1 MEAIAMIQ
9 VIPSAARHT
18 TDNGWLLSSFS
29 FSFGDY
35 NDPNNNNF
43 GAVRVFNDDVV
54 QPDSGFG
61 MHPHRD
67 MEIISYIIE
76 GTLEHKDSIG
86 NVGLIEAGEVQRI
99 TAGKGILHSEY
110 NPSTTVPVRLL
121 QIWIFPE
128 QRGLTPSWEQKKF
141 TKEQQLNQLLPVVS
155 GKPRDGVININQ
167 DATIYLST
175 LESKQQLTYTQ
186 SPERKTLLFVIKG
199 KLSLNEKET
208 LSEGDSARMT
218 ELSDLNISTAN
229 GAQFILFD
237 LA

>member
-1 MEAIAMIQ
+1 MIMIQ

-18 TDNGWLLSSFS
+18 ADNGWLLSRFS

-35 NDPNNNNF
+35 NDPNNINF

-76 GTLEHKDSIG
+76 GTLEHKDSLG

-99 TAGKGILHSEY
+99 TAGTGILHSEY
-110 NPSTTVPVRLL
+110 NPSATVPVRLL
-121 QIWIFPE
+121 QMWVIPD
-128 QRGLTPSWEQKKF
+128 QRGLSPSWEQKQF
-141 TKEQQLNQLLPVVS
+141 TIEQQLNQLLPVVS
-155 GKPRDGVININQ
+155 GKPADGVISINQ

-175 LESKQQLTYTQ
+175 LESKQQLTYKQ
-186 SPERKTLLFVIKG
+186 SPERKILLFVIKG
-199 KLSLNEKET
+199 ELTLNEKDS

-218 ELSDLNISTAN
+218 DLSDLSISSAN

>member
-1 MEAIAMIQ
+1 MEVIMMIQ

-18 TDNGWLLSSFS
+18 ADNGWLLSRFS

-35 NDPNNNNF
+35 NDPNNTNF
-43 GAVRVFNDDVV
+43 GAVRVFNDDVI

-99 TAGKGILHSEY
+99 TAGTGILHSEY
-110 NPSTTVPVRLL
+110 NASTAIPVRLL
-121 QIWIFPE
+121 QMWIIPE
-128 QRGLTPSWEQKKF
+128 QRGLTPSWEQKQF

-155 GKPRDGVININQ
+155 GKAADGVISINQ
-167 DATIYLST
+167 DATMYLST
-175 LESKQQLTYTQ
+175 LESGQQLTYKQ
-186 SPERKTLLFVIKG
+186 SPERKILLFVIKG
-199 KLSLNEKET
+199 QLSLNEKEA
-208 LSEGDSARMT
+208 LSEGDSARIT
-218 ELSDLNISTAN
+218 NLADLNISTAN
-229 GAQFILFD
+229 GAQLILFD